1 MRAANL
7 ALKFLLELAALAS
20 FGYAAY
26 AAAMPNR
33 LLAAAAA
40 VLAPLA
46 GAAIWGILA
55 APKSK
60 RRLREPGRVVFETL
74 FFAAAAL
81 ALVYTGDRNGGI
93 VLFALFAVNAVLL
106 RVPPAQS

>member
-1 MRAANL
+1 MRGLNL

-26 AAAMPNR
+26 AATPNH
-33 LLAAAAA
+33 LLAAGAA

-46 GAAIWGILA
+46 GAVIWGIFA
-55 APKSK
+55 APKSQ
-60 RRLREPGRVVFETL
+60 RRLREPGLLVFETL

-81 ALVYTGDRNGGI
+81 ALVYAGDRNGGI
-93 VLFALFAVNAVLL
+93 VLFAVFVLNAILL
-106 RVPPAQS
+106 RALPGES

>member
-26 AAAMPNR
+26 VATPNG
-33 LLAAAAA
+33 LLAAAVA

-46 GAAIWGILA
+46 GAAIWGIFA
-55 APKSK
+55 APKST
-60 RRLREPGRVVFETL
+60 RRLRDPALLIFETL

-81 ALVYTGDRNGGI
+81 ALLYTGDLNGGI
-93 VLFALFAVNAVLL
+93 VLFALFVVNAALL
-106 RVPPAQS
+106 RALPAQS

>member
-1 MRAANL
+1 MNL

-26 AAAMPNR
+26 EATSNPLPAA
-33 LLAAAAA
+33 LAA

-46 GAAIWGILA
+46 GAAIWGVFA
-55 APKSK
+55 APKSQ
-60 RRLREPGRVVFETL
+60 RRLREPGLLIFETL

-81 ALVYTGDRNGGI
+81 ALVYAEDRLGGI
-93 VLFALFAVNAVLL
+93 VLFALFLVNAALL
-106 RVPPAQS
+106 RTLARES